1 MTHPIDIVVK
11 GYPRLSETFIAQ
23 EFLGLEEA
31 GFTLRIWS
39 LRHPTDK
46 KRHAI
51 HAAIRAHVTYL
62 PEYLKDAPRRVWR
75 AWRVARKL
83 PGYRAA
89 RSAFFSDL
97 AHDRTP
103 NRIRRFGQALV
114 LAAEL
119 PSDARHIHAHF
130 IHTPG
135 SVGRYAAMMRG
146 LPLSFSAH
154 ARDIFTTPARELGL
168 KIANARFV
176 AVCTQDGANAL
187 SRAAPAHGSRIHLI
201 RHGINLARFP
211 LFAGARPQRDGSNA
225 HDPVRL
231 LSVGR
236 AVEKK
241 GYDGLLRALA
251 LLPRELCWS
260 LDHIGGGEGIA
271 ALKAQAASLSLSDRI
286 RFHGAQD
293 SAEVLAAMR
302 AADIF
307 VLFARVARDGD
318 RDGIPN
324 VIVEAA
330 SQALPVAATRV
341 GGIGEAVRDHET
353 GMLCDEGDEKGF
365 ARIMAQLIADPDLR
379 ARLGRAAQEN
389 VPREFSFEAGL
400 ARLRALFEGMA

>member
-1 MTHPIDIVVK
+1 MTRLIDIVVK

-51 HAAIRAHVTYL
+51 HEAIRARVTYL
-62 PEYLKDAPRRVWR
+62 PEYLKDAPRRVFA
-75 AWRVARKL
+75 AWRKVRHL

-89 RSAFFSDL
+89 LRAFLSDL
-97 AHDRTP
+97 AHDVTP

-119 PSDARHIHAHF
+119 PDDARHIHAHF

-154 ARDIFTTPARELGL
+154 ARDIFTTPARELGV
-168 KIANARFV
+168 KIADARFV
-176 AVCTQDGANAL
+176 SVCTQDGANAL
-187 SRAAPAHGSRIHLI
+187 TRAAPGFAARIHLI
-201 RHGINLARFP
+201 RHGIRLARFP
-211 LFAGARPQRDGSNA
+211 LFEGTRPARDGKSA
-225 HDPVRL
+225 DDPVRL

-241 GYDGLLRALA
+241 GYDGLLRSLA
-251 LLPRELCWS
+251 LLPRDLAWS
-260 LDHIGGGEGIA
+260 FDHIGGGENVV
-271 ALKAQAASLSLSDRI
+271 ALKAQAVALGLEGRI

-293 SAEVLAAMR
+293 STKVLEAMR
-302 AADIF
+302 AADLF
-307 VLFARVARDGD
+307 VLFARIARDGD

-341 GGIGEAVRDHET
+341 GGIGEAVREGET
-353 GMLCDEGDEKGF
+353 GLLCEEGDEAGF
-365 ARIMAQLIADPDLR
+365 ARIMAQLIAEPNLR
-379 ARLGRAAQEN
+379 AQLGTKAQEN
-389 VPREFSFEAGL
+389 IPRDFSFDAGL
-400 ARLRALFEGMA
+400 ARLRALFEGVA